1 MDEMERP
8 DICGLESDLE
18 KVPLN
23 LVPSEGKVLEDFGYP
38 IAIISFRTK

>member
-1 MDEMERP
+1 MERL

-23 LVPSEGKVLEDFGYP
+23 LVLNGGKSLENFGYP
-38 IAIISFRTK
+38 IAIIS